1 MLKNPDHTVFFSAAS
16 IREMSIKAAVGRA
29 DFNVSPSAI
38 VEVALAAGFG
48 EVPVRSAAALVVATP
63 PHHHRDPFD
72 RMLVAQAL
80 LEGCRLVTLD
90 DHILTFASA
99 PLYDWT

>member
-72 RMLVAQAL
+72 RLLVAQAIT
-80 LEGCRLVTLD
+80 EPARLFMSDAMLAVYSELVV
-90 DHILTFASA
+90 LV
-99 PLYDWT
+99 